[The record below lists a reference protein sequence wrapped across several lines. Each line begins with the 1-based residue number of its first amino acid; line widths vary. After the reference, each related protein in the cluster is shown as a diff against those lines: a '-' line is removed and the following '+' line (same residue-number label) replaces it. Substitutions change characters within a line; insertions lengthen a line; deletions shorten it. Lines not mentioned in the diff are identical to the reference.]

1 MAEDT
6 RADAELVHAARAGDV
21 AALGALLE
29 RHRAALYAT
38 ALTVLGD
45 PTDARDVVQDTV
57 LTALARLDQLRD
69 PAAVAGWLHTVAR
82 NHSLMRLRAKR
93 ELPAADPDPRPTG
106 TLHVEEAIEQL
117 AVADWVWTAI
127 DRLPED
133 QAVTLMLRY
142 FTRLGFPPFRGGL
155 LIADGASHSPAP

>member
-38 ALTVLGD
+38 AITVLGD

-93 ELPAADPDPRPTG
+93 ELPAADPTRTRPAHFMSKRRSSSSPSQTGCGPRS
-106 TLHVEEAIEQL
+106 
-117 AVADWVWTAI
+117 TA
-127 DRLPED
+127 
-133 QAVTLMLRY
+133 
-142 FTRLGFPPFRGGL
+142 FPKTKPSR
-155 LIADGASHSPAP
+155 